1 MLTQAYYLLG
11 KLFGWVDYQA
21 SITSKWANDRCIYRQ
36 SGGFPPADP
45 TVAAPK
51 SQDTGVDNMIWD
63 IRGHI
68 KTFCVLG
75 QGATLP
81 QSMYLAYI
89 YQSTRCNRNTI
100 KTKFNALGFR
110 TEKLRELAAEIII
123 GMKTPVIIGT
133 GWLSHYP
140 LAYGYKFRSRKV
152 KACKLCWWTK
162 TEHERYFFV
171 NQGWGGNNNGW
182 VPAST
187 WFVGQY
193 M

>member
-1 MLTQAYYLLG
+1 
-11 KLFGWVDYQA
+11 
-21 SITSKWANDRCIYRQ
+21 
-36 SGGFPPADP
+36 
-45 TVAAPK
+45 
-51 SQDTGVDNMIWD
+51 MIWE
-63 IRGHI
+63 IRQM
-68 KTFCVLG
+68 TLSYCWRES
-75 QGATLP
+75 GATLP
-81 QSMYLAYI
+81 VNMFLASV
-89 YQSTRCNRNTI
+89 YQISRCMRMSI
-100 KTKFNALGFR
+100 KIDFNPLGYRFVAKQGFPFIGF
-110 TEKLRELAAEIII
+110 EKTLPDLAAQAIIDT
-123 GMKTPVIIGT
+123 KTPVIIGT